1 MALNWSSM
9 LQIPTNIYDLNQL
22 MSDSSIVRYI
32 LHALQVMPRD
42 ALQVENI
49 TNNYIWGLKELG
61 WMEVS
66 HGYT

>member
-9 LQIPTNIYDLNQL
+9 LQIATNIYDLNQL
-22 MSDSSIVRYI
+22 MSDSIVRYI
-32 LHALQVMPRD
+32 LHALQVMPHD
-42 ALQVENI
+42 ASLVENI